1 MKLLRNLI
9 FAVRELLE
17 LESAATENLQ
27 LASDATMQRNTAF
40 IGLAL
45 TACCTLAGATCV
57 PEASLRYSVPEPLI
71 RGIIQV
77 ESAGKAHAMNLGHKA
92 RTGSYDIG
100 LMQINSSWLKTLKK
114 YNIDEQALKDPCTN
128 VMVGTWILANHMKEN
143 GYDWN
148 GVGSYNASC
157 KTLSKDGCFK
167 ARSDYTWKVYRAML
181 KQADGNDLTAVAY
194 KKNKS
199 KPAGTEQSQETRMAA
214 STGSRIRSVT
224 NYEDI
229 GGE

>member
-1 MKLLRNLI
+1 MQRKTALIALL
-9 FAVRELLE
+9 
-17 LESAATENLQ
+17 
-27 LASDATMQRNTAF
+27 LASS
-40 IGLAL
+40 G
-45 TACCTLAGATCV
+45 TLAAAACV
-57 PEASLRYSVPEPLI
+57 PEASLRYSVPETLI

-77 ESAGKAHAMNLGHKA
+77 ESAGKAHAMNMGHQT

-157 KTLSKDGCFK
+157 KTLSKEGCLK

-181 KQADGNDLTAVAY
+181 KHSNGNDLSAVEY
-194 KKNKS
+194 KK
-199 KPAGTEQSQETRMAA
+199 KPQKLTANTQAQETKVAT
-214 STGSRIRSVT
+214 SSGSRIRSVT
-224 NYEDI
+224 NYDDV
-229 GGE
+229 GG